1 MDILQIKY
9 KPKVSRNTSGAS
21 PFEDEESTSKEPELD
36 DIFGSSEDAAEES
49 VEESEEG
56 EESDLTIGAASL
68 EQLEEML
75 KLKEKEANADD
86 MKSKAR

>member
-1 MDILQIKY
+1 MDTLQIKY
-9 KPKVSRNTSGAS
+9 KPKVSRNTSGSS
-21 PFEDEESTSKEPELD
+21 PFDDEEATTKEPELD
-36 DIFGSSEDAAEES
+36 DIFGSSEEAAEES

-75 KLKEKEANADD
+75 KIKEKEANSDEQ
-86 MKSKAR
+86 STP